1 MFRISPAGDFESL
14 TVFSGAARQA
24 SSGLVQGSDGSLY
37 GTSSTSLAHYGG
49 EVFKVFIHPNFF
61 ANQAP
66 LPNGVYYLSF
76 LNNGNIFGYYAFLSD
91 PHYVYHFDLG
101 YEYVFDAADGVSGVY
116 LYDFKSGDFFYT
128 SPTFP
133 FPYLYDFSLNAVLY
147 YYPDPTDPQRYNTN
161 GVRYFYNF
169 ATGQVIA
176 R

>member
-1 MFRISPAGDFESL
+1 M
-14 TVFSGAARQA
+14 
-24 SSGLVQGSDGSLY
+24 
-37 GTSSTSLAHYGG
+37 
-49 EVFKVFIHPNFF
+49 
-61 ANQAP
+61 
-66 LPNGVYYLSF
+66 
-76 LNNGNIFGYYAFLSD
+76 
-91 PHYVYHFDLG
+91 
-101 YEYVFDAADGVSGVY
+101 SGVY

-133 FPYLYDFSLNAVLY
+133 FPYLYDFTLNTVLY